1 MRYKAKTT
9 RKAFEIRLGKEFSK
23 VERAETY
30 KERFGQWKKLT
41 LYYAED
47 NPSQSCMSAS
57 SGILKSKG
65 FIEYTRHVATW
76 MSGEGWI
83 F

>member
-30 KERFGQWKKLT
+30 EFVLGGVYELGQWKKLT

-47 NPSQSCMSAS
+47 N
-57 SGILKSKG
+57 L
-65 FIEYTRHVATW
+65 RHVATW

>member
-30 KERFGQWKKLT
+30 AEGFGQWKKLT

-47 NPSQSCMSAS
+47 NA
-57 SGILKSKG
+57 
-65 FIEYTRHVATW
+65 YTRHVATW

>member
-1 MRYKAKTT
+1 VRYKAKTT

-30 KERFGQWKKLT
+30 EEGFGQWKKLT

-47 NPSQSCMSAS
+47 N
-57 SGILKSKG
+57 L
-65 FIEYTRHVATW
+65 RHVATW